1 MKMSKKFNNAMALG
15 YTIVFALG
23 FSILTSIVLPLIGL
37 QEFDFWVAV
46 YEMIYCVAI
55 ATLFSMMIPIF
66 SIADAF
72 ARLCKATPPKRK
84 YILCVSSVAC
94 SIYVP
99 IICFFMMLLHNYPA
113 FNLQVIFMIWIRFIG
128 PFFVTGLIL
137 AQIFGKVIF
146 KIVINR
152 LGDEAMEKPEV
163 SPVAVAAETV
173 TAEEVDINNGEPFS
187 GKWSVVSV
195 SPAGKNTIEFNMCQ
209 RGEKLSG
216 FVMSSDVEC
225 PISEGRVEGDTFFFK
240 VSLKLPFGL
249 LPFEMSGTFDDK
261 ELKGESKMVQ
271 NGYIS
276 PLDGKR
282 VGGMAAQTV
291 AAVQEEKKDA
301 VEVQQEEVREKTEIV
316 FDYDKCIGC
325 RICYNACFADVIG
338 WDKEQNRPVCAH
350 PEECA
355 VCTYC
360 EIRCPKGCID
370 VRPYYGTPQPVMFP
384 KSVYPNSY
392 ETE

>member
-1 MKMSKKFNNAMALG
+1 MKMSKKFNDAMAVG

-23 FSILTSIVLPLIGL
+23 FSILTSLFLPLIGL
-37 QEFDFWVAV
+37 MEFDFWIMV
-46 YEMIYCVAI
+46 YEAIYAVAI
-55 ATLFSMMIPIF
+55 ATLFTMLIPVF

-72 ARLCKATPPKRK
+72 ARLCKATAPSRK

-99 IICFFMMLLHNYPA
+99 IICFFMMLLHNYPN
-113 FNLQVIFMIWIRFIG
+113 FSLSVIFMIWIRFVG
-128 PFFVTGLIL
+128 PFFVTGLLL
-137 AQIFGKVIF
+137 AQIFGKLIF
-146 KIVINR
+146 KIVINK
-152 LGDEAMEKPEV
+152 LGDEAIEQPAAA
-163 SPVAVAAETV
+163 PAVKAAPTAAEESDTLDL
-173 TAEEVDINNGEPFS
+173 ENGQPFS
-187 GKWSVVSV
+187 GKWSVVTV
-195 SPAGKNTIEFNMCQ
+195 SPAGKNTIEFNVCQ
-209 RGEKLSG
+209 RGEKLDG
-216 FVMSSDVEC
+216 FVLSSDVEC
-225 PISEGRVEGDTFFFK
+225 PISEGKVEGDQFFFK

-249 LPFEMSGTFDDK
+249 LPFEVYGTFDDK
-261 ELKGESKMVQ
+261 TLKGETKMVQ

-276 PLDGKR
+276 PMDGAR
-282 VGGMAAQTV
+282 VSGAPATQSAAAAA
-291 AAVQEEKKDA
+291 AAVQEEKT
-301 VEVQQEEVREKTEIV
+301 EVREKTEIV

-338 WDKEQNRPVCAH
+338 WDKENNRPVCAN